1 MDIIPNWLI
10 PWFVAALAIWPLV
23 QVERWIHRHVQGLG
37 LLLTN
42 NPQAAVLIYYMALLP
57 GVVLHEVS
65 QWVLAKLLRV
75 RVKQFRLW
83 PQEQRGGV
91 IRLGLVEI
99 EKGTDDLRAT
109 LIGMVPLASGV
120 GAIVLIG
127 SHFNLQALLDA
138 LPTGDLPTIG
148 AALDAFF
155 STPDFWLW
163 VYLVFAIANAMLPE
177 EHDRINWWLF
187 VGAAGAITAVLLVLD
202 LSILLQA
209 WLEGPL
215 AQVARWLS
223 LALVAALAIDLFM
236 MALIA
241 LAEAVFSRLLGR
253 ELEYH

>member
-65 QWVLAKLLRV
+65 QWVLARLLRV

-109 LIGMVPLASGV
+109 LIGMVPLVSGV

-241 LAEAVFSRLLGR
+241 LAEAIFSRLLGR